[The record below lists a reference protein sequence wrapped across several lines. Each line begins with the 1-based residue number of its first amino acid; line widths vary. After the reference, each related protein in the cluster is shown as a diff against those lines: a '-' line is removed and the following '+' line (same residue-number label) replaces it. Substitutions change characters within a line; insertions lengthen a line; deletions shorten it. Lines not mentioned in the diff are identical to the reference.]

1 MQSEMENWNGQIV
14 EPNGF
19 LPCEAHPYGPVGRCW
34 KLSSEIGE
42 GLYWAYGEKDLYDI
56 KIHNFYYHEDTLIDC
71 KVPGYLSIFYYTS
84 ISGEQLN
91 PYRRMDAGCIQS
103 IVGGEEP
110 YKMWV
115 HKKIPVHCIGVG
127 ITPAY
132 YEQHM
137 KENYPDE
144 YINPY
149 DAFAKLD
156 QEEVF
161 PELVMLLKQ
170 IESYRGEGIAAKL
183 FYKAK
188 VEEVVSLLLSRLMN
202 QSTRKKNTEVSKQD
216 LKQLEVAVSYLNDHY
231 ASDIPLEQLAQFA
244 CMSVSK
250 FKIVFKRIYG
260 CSVTNYIQ
268 QRRLS
273 HAECLLAESDL
284 TIGQIAESVG
294 YSTSSRL
301 SALLRESTGLTP
313 AEYRKM
319 AQRKQPKSQRQAAIS
334 AAEQLYFLNE
344 DYMPEITEVYVKRKY
359 RRKGIAKEIITF
371 AEMHCGRIS
380 AS

>member
-1 MQSEMENWNGQIV
+1 MQSKMENWHAQIA
-14 EPNGF
+14 ERNGF
-19 LPCEAHPYGPVGRCW
+19 LPCEEHFYRSLGRCW
-34 KLSSEIGE
+34 RLSPEIGE
-42 GLYWAYGEKDLYDI
+42 GVYWVYGEKDLFDI
-56 KIHNFYYHEDTLIDC
+56 KIHNFYYHKDTLINC
-71 KVPGYLSIFYYTS
+71 NISGYLSIFYHFS

-91 PYRRMDAGCIQS
+91 PYRRINAGCIQS
-103 IVGGEEP
+103 LAGGEEP

-132 YEQHM
+132 YEQYM
-137 KENYPDE
+137 KANYPEE

-149 DAFAKLD
+149 AAFAQLD

-161 PELVMLLKQ
+161 PELVILLKQ

-188 VEEVVSLLLSRLMN
+188 VDEVVSLLLSRLMN
-202 QSTRKKNTEVSKQD
+202 QPIREKNTEVRKQD

-231 ASDIPLEQLAQFA
+231 VSDISLEQLAQFA
-244 CMSVSK
+244 CMSISK
-250 FKIVFKRIYG
+250 FKLVFKRVYG

-301 SALLRESTGLTP
+301 SSLLRESTGLTP

-319 AQRKQPKSQRQAAIS
+319 AQRK
-334 AAEQLYFLNE
+334 
-344 DYMPEITEVYVKRKY
+344 
-359 RRKGIAKEIITF
+359 
-371 AEMHCGRIS
+371 
-380 AS
+380 